1 MYKNK
6 IGHISFSTENME
18 EFIKNCNSQKE
29 LLPLYLDYIR
39 NGRELTEEML
49 ENIQNFDNS
58 SKMRI
63 IIEYN
68 KCIKMFADSFTP
80 FLI

>member
-6 IGHISFSTENME
+6 TGHISFSTENME
-18 EFIKNCNSQKE
+18 EFIRRCTNQKE
-29 LLPLYLDYIR
+29 LLPLYLDHIR

-49 ENIQNFDNS
+49 ENIKNFDNS
-58 SKMRI
+58 SKMKI

-68 KCIKMFADSFTP
+68 RCIKIFADSCK
-80 FLI
+80 

>member
-6 IGHISFSTENME
+6 IGNISFSTENME
-18 EFIKNCNSQKE
+18 EFIKKCNSQQE
-29 LLPLYLDYIR
+29 LLPLYLDHIR

-49 ENIQNFDNS
+49 ENIRNFDNS
-58 SKMRI
+58 SKMKI

-68 KCIKMFADSFTP
+68 KCIKIFADSFN
-80 FLI
+80 

>member
-29 LLPLYLDYIR
+29 LLPLYLDKVR
-39 NGRELTEEML
+39 NGYIFTEEML
-49 ENIQNFDNS
+49 ENIRNFDDK
-58 SKMRI
+58 SKMKI
-63 IIEYN
+63 IAEYN
-68 KCIKMFADSFTP
+68 RCMVYFK
-80 FLI
+80 LIVDK